1 MRSLKQS
8 ELSEEKLELTSIA
21 ELTPKSRRVNIAF
34 TVLGLKEERHVRV
47 RSSGLL
53 HRVTEACVAD
63 TSASINLT
71 LWDDDI
77 DEVKVGKSFLLK
89 NAHVGVYNESMRLN
103 VGRSGELHLL
113 TSILDTQINQDLDMS
128 KPFAWMKRKRR
139 KRTRRGMSFR
149 GVPGNELKGYCPR
162 KDF

>member
-1 MRSLKQS
+1 MRSVQEPEKKED
-8 ELSEEKLELTSIA
+8 ELEFTPISRLTPNSRKVNVIFRVLEL
-21 ELTPKSRRVNIAF
+21 ND
-34 TVLGLKEERHVRV
+34 ERHVKV

-53 HRVTEACVAD
+53 HRVTEARVAD
-63 TSASINLT
+63 ETGSIKLT

-77 DEVKVGKSFLLK
+77 DDIDVGELYTLQRG
-89 NAHVGVYNESMRLN
+89 HVGVYDESMRLN
-103 VGRSGELHLL
+103 RGRSGFLEA
-113 TSILDTQINQDLDMS
+113 TSAHMTDVNSDLDMS